1 MIPNRRLLIGC
12 AVVVGSATLAWLAWK
27 LPSHSPQTPTVTAK
41 PTLNPTD
48 SKAAR
53 DEFDRMLMVLTGGGT
68 ALEIENAIGFLDT
81 VTRNG
86 KGLKSTQRAVLIAA
100 LQRGKPAAILD
111 GSWSHLFNCACNA
124 LATGQPAADEA
135 LLGLLER
142 VAVNDSSLVL
152 RLFVTRGIN
161 VG

>member
-27 LPSHSPQTPTVTAK
+27 LPNHGNQTSTETAK
-41 PTLNPTD
+41 PALNPAS

-53 DEFDRMLMVLTGGGT
+53 DEFDRMLMVLSGGGT

-86 KGLKSTQRAVLIAA
+86 KGLKSTQRAVLIAEPTNTFKVT
-100 LQRGKPAAILD
+100 L
-111 GSWSHLFNCACNA
+111 SWWEH
-124 LATGQPAADEA
+124 ATGA
-135 LLGLLER
+135 L
-142 VAVNDSSLVL
+142 
-152 RLFVTRGIN
+152 
-161 VG
+161 